1 MQELT
6 LIYGDRG
13 SGKTTYL
20 ASIAYQLVREYQS
33 ISGMSYDDACKSV
46 PILHNIEGLKIGL
59 SFKEFIGLHPH
70 LGFRDVRSFFQPI
83 YEDKE
88 SPYKVLLGYTFLV
101 DEASHLYLRQKDI
114 DAETKQYLDRMRHY
128 GHVAYFASV
137 TLDYPKGFCET
148 CQNYVQAVTDAHN
161 PFPFC
166 HMYIRRTGA
175 TVRHRDSY
183 AGFFLR
189 RKSKKIQALFQ
200 SSVCKPTF
208 KQVAYRPA
216 MYLAIFAT
224 LVLGYF
230 FYNLYHFFTS
240 RLLPT
245 DSPSQAAAAPAL
257 AASPS
262 SGPASSPFAPPPAHS
277 QPPPEPE
284 FVPCLPGYP
293 KSRFSRD
300 KGRVPLRVS
309 YFSQGKSV
317 FIYYED
323 RWQNLSRLS
332 QPYVITRE
340 GIYLMLLPAEYCFTL
355 NQKGSRL

>member
-20 ASIAYQLVREYQS
+20 ASIAYQLVKEYQTLA
-33 ISGMSYDDACKSV
+33 GMSYEDACKSV
-46 PILHNIEGLKIGL
+46 PILHNIEGLQIGL
-59 SFKEFIGLHPH
+59 TFKQFVELHPY

-88 SPYKVLLGYTFLV
+88 SPYKILLGYTFLV
-101 DEASHLYLRQKDI
+101 DEATHLYLRQRDI

-128 GHVAYFASV
+128 GHIAYFASV

-148 CQNYVQAVTDAHN
+148 CQNYIQAVTDAHN

-216 MYLAIFAT
+216 MYLSIFAT

-230 FYNLYHFFTS
+230 FYNLYNFFTS

-245 DSPSQAAAAPAL
+245 DSSSQTVASTDPRSASPRAPA
-257 AASPS
+257 
-262 SGPASSPFAPPPAHS
+262 SPFAPAPPAPS
-277 QPPPEPE
+277 PPQPDPE

-293 KSRFSRD
+293 KSRFIRD
-300 KGRVPLRVS
+300 KGRIPYRVS
-309 YFSQGKSV
+309 FFAQKKSV

-323 RWQNLSRLS
+323 RWQNLSRFS
-332 QPYVITRE
+332 QPYAITRE
-340 GIYLMLLPAEYCFTL
+340 GVYLMLLPAEYCFTL
-355 NQKGSRL
+355 QNQKKL